1 MCYNGKDT
9 TILRGKTMFNK
20 RLSAKIKI
28 SENKMYSVEL
38 SNGNRKT
45 AVYEELS
52 SNEEA
57 IRRFVDAINR
67 GDVSPIHIDEM
78 IEDIIG

>member
-1 MCYNGKDT
+1 
-9 TILRGKTMFNK
+9 MFNK